1 MTDATPL
8 RSCRRRA
15 HLTRYLFSAW
25 LLQAAIRK
33 SFKAEAEGRL
43 EDALR
48 AVDSDLAPAVAHQ
61 TLDALSHS
69 GARDPWWWLAI
80 LGAAVLAPVAEELLY
95 RGLLQQGLK
104 AAGLKPRGAIA
115 VTRRPPGLTMLT
127 A

>member
-48 AVDSDLAPAVAHQ
+48 AVDSDLAPAVAHHPIVRYRAGKVFMQ
-61 TLDALSHS
+61 RRSWAEAVAALHAACHGDPEQP
-69 GARDPWWWLAI
+69 GAKAS
-80 LGAAVLAPVAEELLY
+80 AQASMT
-95 RGLLQQGLK
+95 GLPNIPTCCQQCC
-104 AAGLKPRGAIA
+104 R
-115 VTRRPPGLTMLT
+115 
-127 A
+127 